1 MSKDNLD
8 LNANYTNK
16 YGFHVDNSA
25 YVYKAQKGIN
35 EDVVKNISKMK
46 QEPSWMT
53 EFRLK
58 SYRLFLQKE
67 MPTWGGNLADINF
80 ENIYYYLKPT
90 DKEQKRWED
99 VPKEMKETFD
109 RLGIPEA
116 EKKHLAGV
124 KAQFE
129 SEVIYGSLLAELEEQ
144 GVIFLGTDDALKKY
158 PHFFEEYF
166 GKIIPPHDNK
176 FAALNSAV
184 WSGGSFV
191 YIPKGVHV
199 KRPLQAYFRI
209 NAMNMGQ
216 FERTLIIA
224 DEGSF
229 AHYVEG
235 CFTKGHKVTVKEG
248 YKNIEDIKVGDIVL
262 TSKGRYKKV
271 YKTQKRQHRGYMYN
285 IKVYGLSDEEFN
297 VTPVHPFLV
306 TKRSQ
311 KNERNKSYETEWV
324 EAQDLKEKD
333 YLVVPLIS
341 HSNAQE
347 TNRTFSITYRGV
359 KEDLSVKLCPEFFRL
374 IGYYLAEGSI
384 EERGY
389 LKFSFN
395 INEMEFVN
403 DIKNI
408 IEKLFKHT
416 KFHEFKYKD
425 RKGIELV
432 ISSAKIAR
440 IFKEFGTL
448 ANKKSIPV
456 WVMESSEEN
465 KKNLIIGYFRGDGN
479 YYNKKNKHGLK
490 EIFRMNTV
498 SLYLAL
504 GMRDILLSLGI
515 VAFLNK
521 RLRGKDNRQDMYT
534 IGVSGEFLIDF
545 GKLVG
550 IEVQNSLNNKKRAT
564 KFFID
569 TNYAYLP
576 IKSISKHLV
585 AKQTVYNFS
594 VLDDESYVCN
604 GVAVHNCTAPVYS
617 SDSLHSAVVEVIVK
631 PNARFRYTTIQ
642 NWSNNVYNLVTKRAR
657 VEKDGVMEWIDGNLG
672 CLTGDSKVFLKAG
685 VKNIK
690 DIVVGDDVFTLG
702 ADLKP
707 RLDKVTAKKNSGKQK
722 VYKLITQNSREI
734 CATNNHPFLVLKKIG
749 KYTYL
754 SWKELK
760 DISEG
765 DLVAISGELPDLGVP
780 YDINFTRRKGTVKN
794 ISLIKETTDDLMW
807 FLGFYIGDGYCD
819 KTRVYIAVPNDD
831 PAHTKIT
838 AAIENIF
845 GLDYEIRGV
854 TVRVNSTNLVA
865 FIKDLGFTGN
875 ARTKRIPMWVF
886 ELPLSQKK
894 AFIEGYIAADGH
906 FRKNHKNISIT
917 SVSKELLQ
925 DVKTLALTCGLDPTK
940 ISKWTRKEKKPLGK
954 EIKEYTHYFL
964 YFGESVF
971 DSTLSFSKVSKIA
984 LLGIEETYDIEVESS
999 HNFIANGFFVHNS
1012 KLTMKYP
1019 SCYLVG
1025 EGAHGEVLSIA
1036 YASKNQHQDAGAK
1049 MVHTA
1054 PNTTSTIISKSVSV
1068 NGGRSSY
1075 RGLVSVTPSAKNVK
1089 SRVECDALIL
1099 DDESRSDTYPT
1110 MLINESSANIEHE
1123 ATVSKIGEE
1132 KLFYLMSRGL
1142 TEIEAMSLIVSG
1154 FIEPIVKELPLE
1166 YAVELNRL
1174 IELEMEGSVG

>member
-235 CFTKGHKVTVKEG
+235 CFTKGHRVTVKEG
-248 YKNIEDIKVGDIVL
+248 YKNIEDIKAGDVVL

-306 TKRSQ
+306 AKRSQ

-333 YLVVPLIS
+333 YLVVPLIP

-347 TNRTFSITYRGV
+347 TSRTFSITYRGV

-374 IGYYLAEGSI
+374 IGYYLAEGCI

-448 ANKKSIPV
+448 ANKKSIPA

-465 KKNLIIGYFRGDGN
+465 KKNLIVGYFRGDGN

-521 RLRGKDNRQDMYT
+521 RLRGKENRQDMYT

-550 IEVQNSLNNKKRAT
+550 IEVQNSLNNKKRVT

-576 IKSISKHLV
+576 IKSISKHHV
-585 AKQTVYNFS
+585 ANQTVYNFS

-672 CLTGDSKVFLKAG
+672 
-685 VKNIK
+685 
-690 DIVVGDDVFTLG
+690 
-702 ADLKP
+702 
-707 RLDKVTAKKNSGKQK
+707 
-722 VYKLITQNSREI
+722 
-734 CATNNHPFLVLKKIG
+734 
-749 KYTYL
+749 
-754 SWKELK
+754 
-760 DISEG
+760 
-765 DLVAISGELPDLGVP
+765 
-780 YDINFTRRKGTVKN
+780 
-794 ISLIKETTDDLMW
+794 
-807 FLGFYIGDGYCD
+807 
-819 KTRVYIAVPNDD
+819 
-831 PAHTKIT
+831 
-838 AAIENIF
+838 
-845 GLDYEIRGV
+845 
-854 TVRVNSTNLVA
+854 
-865 FIKDLGFTGN
+865 
-875 ARTKRIPMWVF
+875 
-886 ELPLSQKK
+886 
-894 AFIEGYIAADGH
+894 
-906 FRKNHKNISIT
+906 
-917 SVSKELLQ
+917 
-925 DVKTLALTCGLDPTK
+925 
-940 ISKWTRKEKKPLGK
+940 
-954 EIKEYTHYFL
+954 
-964 YFGESVF
+964 
-971 DSTLSFSKVSKIA
+971 
-984 LLGIEETYDIEVESS
+984 
-999 HNFIANGFFVHNS
+999 S

-1099 DDESRSDTYPT
+1099 DEESRSDTYPT